1 MKKTCLLLLILIG
14 VLYIREGYLIVRNDM
29 PVKSTDKGSL
39 SDIAE
44 EVIAIPLETKPDCR
58 LKYASRIKREG
69 NELFLVSNSQ
79 IYHFDCSGK
88 FINQVTFNKHFAVT
102 DYVVD
107 PIEKQL
113 IVMDNREN
121 VYYYDYKGVLLE
133 RKSLAGIN
141 PLKSPTRMIYHDRHI
156 WLTAQSVSSSKEE
169 PGRQHVDQW
178 LYKFDTTLNLQD
190 ARKLTAADVGRF
202 YLGGCF
208 MPELAVA
215 KGNVYAYSP
224 SAQPEELLGDTLYLI
239 SRNKLNIHKNYSSIL
254 PVCIAGRYLVS
265 TYFDANEEKRNYT
278 FCYDRSENY
287 AYQVT
292 GGFEDNFYQTGK
304 VPDLKAMDAYNNS
317 FCYCRSGKEVKDA
330 FPGRTEEENPVL
342 FIVRMKA

>member
-88 FINQVTFNKHFAVT
+88 FINQVTFNKHFTVT

-113 IVMDNREN
+113 IVMDDREN

-169 PGRQHVDQW
+169 PGR
-178 LYKFDTTLNLQD
+178 LRGMERLLRITLNRIQ
-190 ARKLTAADVGRF
+190 KI
-202 YLGGCF
+202 
-208 MPELAVA
+208 
-215 KGNVYAYSP
+215 P
-224 SAQPEELLGDTLYLI
+224 S
-239 SRNKLNIHKNYSSIL
+239 
-254 PVCIAGRYLVS
+254 
-265 TYFDANEEKRNYT
+265 
-278 FCYDRSENY
+278 
-287 AYQVT
+287 
-292 GGFEDNFYQTGK
+292 
-304 VPDLKAMDAYNNS
+304 
-317 FCYCRSGKEVKDA
+317 
-330 FPGRTEEENPVL
+330 
-342 FIVRMKA
+342 